1 MRQLNDEELKTFFQ
15 KLAKY
20 IGQNIEFL
28 IDRKDEPHVFRLIKD
43 RVYYMSES
51 LMKISSAFGREE
63 LLQ

>member
-1 MRQLNDEELKTFFQ
+1 MRQLNDQELRTFFE
-15 KLAKY
+15 KLSKY

-28 IDRKDEPHVFRLIKD
+28 VDRKDEPHVFRLVKD

-51 LMKISSAFGREE
+51 LMKISSTFSRDK